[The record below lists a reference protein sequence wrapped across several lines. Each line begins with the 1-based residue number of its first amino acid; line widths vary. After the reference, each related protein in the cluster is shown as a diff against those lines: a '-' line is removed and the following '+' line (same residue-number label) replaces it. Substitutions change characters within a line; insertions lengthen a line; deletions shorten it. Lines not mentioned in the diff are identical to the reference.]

1 MNLSRRA
8 QRLLLCNALVLWCAI
23 LLVARLTTSPAQPF
37 RFLFWNLFLAALP
50 LVFATGF
57 RTANTKIVQLS
68 YFVLWLLFFPNA
80 PYLLTDLFHLRTK
93 SAIQSWLDLV
103 VLLSCAGTGIV
114 LGFYSL
120 ADIQETIG
128 LRLGKAK
135 GWLVAISSLALCS
148 YGIYVGRFLRFNSW
162 EAFTNPIHLAKSLA
176 FNLID
181 PTPFPHAVVITSVF
195 TVSLL
200 FGYSAFRLFS
210 R

>member
-1 MNLSRRA
+1 MNISRHA
-8 QRLLLCNALVLWCAI
+8 QRMLLCNALLLWCAI
-23 LLVARLTTSPAQPF
+23 LLFARLATNPAQPF
-37 RFLFWNLFLAALP
+37 RFLVWNLFLAALP
-50 LVFATGF
+50 LAFATGF
-57 RTANTKIVQLS
+57 RTSKPKPIQII
-68 YFVLWLLFFPNA
+68 YFILWLLFFPNA

-93 SAIQSWLDLV
+93 SAIESWLDLV

-114 LGFYSL
+114 FGFYSL
-120 ADIQETIG
+120 ADIQETIEM
-128 LRLGKAK
+128 RFNTAT

-162 EAFTNPIHLAKSLA
+162 DAITNPIHLAKSLA

-181 PTPFPHAVVITSVF
+181 PTPFPHAILITAIF

-200 FGYSAFRLFS
+200 LGYSSFRLFS